1 MNDTTREEIDRLI
14 LSEILPDAT
23 PDQVSDIAE
32 KILDIIEICEKN
44 YVS

>member
-1 MNDTTREEIDRLI
+1 MKNITREEIEMLI
-14 LSEILPDAT
+14 LSEILPTAS

-32 KILDIIEICEKN
+32 KILDIIEICEET